1 MIAFQIE
8 GFINLFYICFCLY
21 YLTKVENFVYQKNWN
36 FPKNLKRIL
45 KPFVMAELF
54 LQFAFQIPIDGLHK
68 DEDKTSSWQKIVGII
83 PIWRLNESEGYP
95 EQINSSNIVLK

>member
-21 YLTKVENFVYQKNWN
+21 YLTRVENFVYQKNWT

-45 KPFVMAELF
+45 KPFVMTELF
-54 LQFAFQIPIDGLHK
+54 IQFAFQIPISALHT
-68 DEDKTSSWQKIVGII
+68 DQEKTSSWQKIVGLI
-83 PIWRLNESEGYP
+83 PIWRLSEADGYP
-95 EQINSSNIVLK
+95 EQFNSSNILLK